1 MVASGVR
8 NSCEAVETNFDF
20 ISESSFSRC
29 TAASASTSARLLS
42 SISTLTP
49 VMRSGRPPAS
59 RSTTLPRPL
68 LHTQPPASVL
78 TRCTATYSDSPPFR
92 QLPRACFTF
101 GRSSGCTIC
110 ANSSRARALVS
121 FPTLRMIAQVPSR
134 RTLVL
139 RASQSQIRILA
150 ASSARS
156 SRSFCSLTCSSKSS
170 FSRLKRSVSISAW
183 LEDTYSARS
192 TAENTRIRIP
202 AEVLNAPP
210 SENRH
215 DQAGEGLGAGCER
228 RRQAHRD
235 AADEEREEDF
245 VKLGALRI
253 EQHHRQA
260 PGGTD
265 QRAGEA
271 EEALPARCG
280 LRSRPA
286 QAVGAIEE
294 DADQARQHQPDQPGD
309 EQLVAD
315 IAPKAERSDRR
326 SQENRR
332 DVVPRQ
338 PVEERHP
345 LRQEFGRGYCAE
357 RGAGCSHVFLP
368 MGGETG
374 RCPGLWRQRRPV
386 ILARF
391 SFKATS
397 GPNSGEFEGVGESR
411 YTFSRLMRS
420 GTGVSRSRSAH
431 PAPT

>member
-1 MVASGVR
+1 MVESGVR
-8 NSCEAVETNFDF
+8 NACAAVETNFDF

-121 FPTLRMIAQVPSR
+121 FPTLRMFAQVPSR
-134 RTLVL
+134 RTLS
-139 RASQSQIRILA
+139 RDA
-150 ASSARS
+150 AQPKTQADQR
-156 SRSFCSLTCSSKSS
+156 R
-170 FSRLKRSVSISAW
+170 
-183 LEDTYSARS
+183 
-192 TAENTRIRIP
+192 
-202 AEVLNAPP
+202 
-210 SENRH
+210 ENRH
-215 DQAGEGLGAGCER
+215 DQGGEGLGAGCER
-228 RRQAHRD
+228 RRQAYRD

-260 PGGTD
+260 PGGPD

-286 QAVGAIEE
+286 QAVGAVEE
-294 DADQARQHQPDQPGD
+294 DADQDRQHQPDQPGD
-309 EQLVAD
+309 AQRIAD
-315 IAPKAERSDRR
+315 
-326 SQENRR
+326 
-332 DVVPRQ
+332 
-338 PVEERHP
+338 
-345 LRQEFGRGYCAE
+345 
-357 RGAGCSHVFLP
+357 
-368 MGGETG
+368 
-374 RCPGLWRQRRPV
+374 
-386 ILARF
+386 
-391 SFKATS
+391 
-397 GPNSGEFEGVGESR
+397 
-411 YTFSRLMRS
+411 
-420 GTGVSRSRSAH
+420 
-431 PAPT
+431 